1 MNDNILARD
10 VRRKALTAPRE
21 DKDISPQLLHRI
33 KTYIGTTSLGP
44 VNNRKSYYES
54 KGSLD
59 RFGSLAIPK
68 KTDTKMELTITILM
82 VQGYT
87 AKSIAECSKQL
98 FNVELSIDNVRNAY
112 RRVLFARYNKKHFLN
127 RIFKEEEKL

>member
-1 MNDNILARD
+1 MNNDILLRD
-10 VRRKALTAPRE
+10 VRRRALTSPRE
-21 DKDISPQLLHRI
+21 DKDIDARVIHRI

-44 VNNRKSYYES
+44 INNRKSFYES

-59 RFGSLAIPK
+59 RFGNLAIPK

-87 AKSIAECSKQL
+87 AKSIAETSKEL
-98 FNVELSIDNVRNAY
+98 FGVELSIENVRAAY

-127 RIFKEEEKL
+127 RLFKEEKKI